1 MLFYGFFVFSLPVCF
16 VSGWSAWCLVENS
29 AYMPVQGGLRAVA
42 ISFFIGVKYVFQHY
56 LD

>member
-16 VSGWSAWCLVENS
+16 VFGWSAWRLVENS